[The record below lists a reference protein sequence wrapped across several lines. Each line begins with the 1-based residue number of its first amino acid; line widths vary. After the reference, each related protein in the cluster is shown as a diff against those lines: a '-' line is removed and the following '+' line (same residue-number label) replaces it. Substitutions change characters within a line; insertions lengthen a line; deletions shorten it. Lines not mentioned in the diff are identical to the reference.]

1 MPKNN
6 DKSKDKGSDSES
18 EKSKKEDSASEEEE
32 EYVVEKVVDK
42 RIVKNGKVCDPALL
56 NTSGILHV
64 EISVRFQV
72 EYFLKWKG
80 YDDSQN
86 TWEPKENLDC
96 AELIKHFETARK
108 EKEDVSDNPLTPWI
122 C

>member
-42 RIVKNGKVCDPALL
+42 RIVKNGKVCDPAPP
-56 NTSGILHV
+56 
-64 EISVRFQV
+64 ESVR
-72 EYFLKWKG
+72 
-80 YDDSQN
+80 
-86 TWEPKENLDC
+86 
-96 AELIKHFETARK
+96 H
-108 EKEDVSDNPLTPWI
+108 LTCKFPFGFRSNI
-122 C
+122 S

>member
-42 RIVKNGKVCDPALL
+42 RFVKNGKVCDPAPLKA
-56 NTSGILHV
+56 SGILHANFCPVLGRIFPEV
-64 EISVRFQV
+64 EGVRRQP
-72 EYFLKWKG
+72 EHMGAKG
-80 YDDSQN
+80 ESR
-86 TWEPKENLDC
+86 L
-96 AELIKHFETARK
+96 R
-108 EKEDVSDNPLTPWI
+108 
-122 C
+122 